1 MPPLIALGRP
11 PALPAKAM
19 PVKAVLQAKAKAHA
33 WRDSAKRETQSD
45 GEGEANKSRNPQKK
59 RRRGEE
65 APLDYKG
72 MTWCVYLWGQK
83 SKIIID
89 ALVLGESLKE
99 SGTRARMVA
108 CVDASTLELPM
119 SVHLERFWEV
129 MVVKHLEIPQRLVEA
144 GMDRLKGVYSKL
156 QVWKLFDDDPHWKSK
171 RVCVLD
177 CDMMFR
183 SHPDPI
189 CGRSRCRPQ

>member
-1 MPPLIALGRP
+1 MQPPWRMRSASQASHESAL
-11 PALPAKAM
+11 
-19 PVKAVLQAKAKAHA
+19 
-33 WRDSAKRETQSD
+33 KRETQSD
-45 GEGEANKSRNPQKK
+45 GEGEANKSMRPQKK
-59 RRRGEE
+59 RRGDQ

-72 MTWCVYLWGQK
+72 MTWCIYLWGQK
-83 SKIIID
+83 PKIITD

-108 CVDASTLELPM
+108 CVDSSTLEVPM

-129 MVVKHLEIPQRLVEA
+129 MPVEPLDVPHSLVEA
-144 GMDRLKGVYSKL
+144 GMQRLQGVYNKL